1 MSKPKTPASV
11 TPKIDYATMAANYG
25 LALAFMNSNH
35 ELKALFDQA
44 VKGSW
49 QPEQFTAHLMNTKWF
64 KSNSASVRNAI
75 LQKTSDPATYNANI
89 AQMKA
94 TIQATWGSLW
104 GTPLSDAQLTQ
115 QAIMAHDMGW
125 NQDQIT
131 QHLGNA
137 TQWQQM
143 MTSQGVGGKA
153 GETMDSLRQ
162 LQQNYGVS
170 YTEKWAANQAHNV
183 LEGKD
188 TLAAIE
194 DRMRSQAAVQYPAFA
209 AALQSGQTMKDVA
222 DPYIQQMG
230 NLLEMDPNG
239 ITLNDPTIQKAL
251 KATTAEGKPA
261 ALSMNAF
268 EQQVRTDPRWQYTDN
283 AKQTMYD
290 ATSSLL
296 KSFGLSAT

>member
-1 MSKPKTPASV
+1 MTTPTPASV

-25 LALAFMNSNH
+25 LALAFMNSNK
-35 ELKALFDQA
+35 ELKALFNQA

-49 QPEQFTAHLMNTKWF
+49 QPAQFTAHLMNTKWF

-75 LQKTSDPATYNANI
+75 LQRTSDPATYKANLD
-89 AQMKA
+89 QMRA
-94 TIQATWGSLW
+94 TIQATWGGLW
-104 GTPLSDAQLTQ
+104 GTPLSSTQLTQ
-115 QAIMAHDMGW
+115 WATMAHDMGW

-162 LQQNYGVS
+162 LQQNYGVN
-170 YTEKWAANQAHNV
+170 YTKQWAANQAHNV

-194 DRMRSQAAVQYPAFA
+194 DRMRSQAATQYPAYA
-209 AALQSGQTMKDVA
+209 AALQSGQTMRDVA

-230 NLLEMDPNG
+230 NLLEIDPKD
-239 ITLNDPTIQKAL
+239 ITLNDATIQKAL
-251 KATTAEGKPA
+251 RSTTSDGKPA
-261 ALSMNAF
+261 SLSMNAF
-268 EQQVRTDPRWQYTDN
+268 EQQVRSDPRWQYTDN

-290 ATSSLL
+290 ATSDLL